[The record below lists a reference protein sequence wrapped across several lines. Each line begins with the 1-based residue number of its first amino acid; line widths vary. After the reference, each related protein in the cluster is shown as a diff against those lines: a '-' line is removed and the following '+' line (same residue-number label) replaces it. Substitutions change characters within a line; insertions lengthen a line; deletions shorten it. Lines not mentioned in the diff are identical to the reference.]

1 MPNPVLH
8 FGLIGKDG
16 EALQKFYGDAFDW
29 KIDANNP
36 MNYGMVDTGAGEA
49 AIGGGIAAGEEAQAV
64 FYVQVDDPAA
74 ALEKIKGLGG
84 SVVQDVTD
92 IPGMV
97 TIAMFG
103 DPEGNLVGIVGAETP
118 PAE

>member
-1 MPNPVLH
+1 MPNPVVH

-16 EALQKFYGDAFDW
+16 EALQKFYSDAFDW

-74 ALEKIKGLGG
+74 ALEKIKGLDGG
-84 SVVQDVTD
+84 VVQDVRY
-92 IPGMV
+92 PGHGHDRDV
-97 TIAMFG
+97 QRPRG
-103 DPEGNLVGIVGAETP
+103 QPRRDRRR
-118 PAE
+118 